1 MKTRLLAL
9 ATLALTLAACSNDDE
24 NNNQIAARFS
34 AEISDATLTRA
45 AGTSWH
51 ENDEIGITAT
61 KNAAMSQYTNVK
73 YITEKN
79 DGNFTGSP
87 IYFQNNQNVTFTAYY
102 PFSGTEGNP
111 AEKLTTKTEATNQT
125 PTNQK
130 NIDFLFAEAQDK
142 NCNNANVAF
151 EFHHKMSQITL
162 TFIAGDG
169 ISFSDTKISY
179 SLEGL
184 RMSGEFDTSN
194 GTATAT
200 GTATETL
207 TINDVILSSTP
218 AIVAPVILYPQNI
231 TEVNGTNQI
240 KLSVIL
246 DGQTYSCD
254 LEIDKEEGSG
264 TEKLTELEAGNNYTF
279 EITINKTGL
288 TLDKSD
294 IIGWNSVKGTGTAE
308 M

>member
-34 AEISDATLTRA
+34 AEIDGATLTRA
-45 AGTSWH
+45 AGTNW
-51 ENDEIGITAT
+51 DRGDRIGISAT
-61 KNAAMSQYTNVK
+61 KNAAMSQYTNMEYK
-73 YITEKN
+73 TEN
-79 DGNFTGSP
+79 GDGYFTGTP
-87 IYFQNNQNVTFTAYY
+87 IYFQNNQYVTFTAYY
-102 PFSGTEGNP
+102 PFAETSEMTEGI
-111 AEKLTTKTEATNQT
+111 LTNDTKTQT
-125 PTNQK
+125 VEHQK
-130 NIDFLFAEAQDK
+130 EIDYLFAEAQDK

-151 EFHHKMSQITL
+151 KFYHKMSQITL
-162 TFIAGDG
+162 TFIAGDD

-194 GTATAT
+194 GTAKAT
-200 GTATETL
+200 GTGTETL
-207 TINDVILSSTP
+207 TINDVTLSNSSAT
-218 AIVAPVILYPQNI
+218 VAPVILYPQDI
-231 TEVNGTNQI
+231 TEVSGINQI

-279 EITINKTGL
+279 EITISKTGL
-288 TLDKSD
+288 TLNTSSIENWTPVTGD
-294 IIGWNSVKGTGTAE
+294 GTAT

>member
-61 KNAAMSQYTNVK
+61 GNDAMSQYTNVK
-73 YITEKN
+73 YTTEKN

-102 PFSGTEGNP
+102 PFSGTEEKP
-111 AEKLTTKTEATNQT
+111 AGKLTPKTEATNQT

-151 EFHHKMSQITL
+151 KFYHKMSQITL
-162 TFIAGDG
+162 TFIAGDD

-207 TINDVILSSTP
+207 TINDVTLSSTP
-218 AIVAPVILYPQNI
+218 AIVAPVILYPQDI
-231 TEVNGTNQI
+231 TGVSGINQI
-240 KLSVIL
+240 KLSVTL
-246 DGQTYSCD
+246 DEQTYSCV
-254 LEIDKEEGSG
+254 LQTG
-264 TEKLTELEAGNNYTF
+264 TDTKTNLTELEAGNNYTF
-279 EITINKTGL
+279 EITISKTGL
-288 TLDKSD
+288 TLNTSSIENWKP
-294 IIGWNSVKGTGTAE
+294 VEGTGTAE

>member
-9 ATLALTLAACSNDDE
+9 ATLALTLAACNNDDE
-24 NNNQIAARFS
+24 NNNQPVARFS

-45 AGTSWH
+45 VGTSWH

-61 KNAAMSQYTNVK
+61 GNEAMKQYSNVK
-73 YITEKN
+73 YTTEKN

-111 AEKLTTKTEATNQT
+111 AGKLTPKTEATNQT

-130 NIDFLFAEAQDK
+130 NIDFLFAEAKDK

-151 EFHHKMSQITL
+151 KFYHKMSQITL
-162 TFIAGDG
+162 TFIAGDD
-169 ISFSDTKISY
+169 ISFSGTKISY

-200 GTATETL
+200 GETTETL
-207 TINDVILSSTP
+207 TIENVILSDTP
-218 AIVAPVILYPQNI
+218 AEVAPVILYPQDI
-231 TEVNGTNQI
+231 TDVSDVSRI
-240 KLSVIL
+240 KLSVTL
-246 DGQTYSCD
+246 DGQTYSCV
-254 LEIDKEEGSG
+254 LQTG
-264 TEKLTELEAGNNYTF
+264 TDTKTDLTELKAGNNYTF
-279 EITINKTGL
+279 KITISKTGL
-288 TLDKSD
+288 TLNKSS
-294 IIGWNSVKGTGTAE
+294 IEKWTPVTGEGTAE